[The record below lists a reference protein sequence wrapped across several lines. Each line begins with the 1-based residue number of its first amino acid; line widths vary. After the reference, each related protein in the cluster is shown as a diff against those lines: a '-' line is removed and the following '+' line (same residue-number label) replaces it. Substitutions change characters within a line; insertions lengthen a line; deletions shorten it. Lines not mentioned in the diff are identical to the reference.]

1 MTILD
6 ALQISAGMSPA
17 FVVWVAMEVRWLRRD
32 VGKVEKRTDDLER
45 AVFKKG
51 GRVYA

>member
-1 MTILD
+1 MSF
-6 ALQISAGMSPA
+6 AEVMQISAGISPA

-32 VGKVEKRTDDLER
+32 LGKVEERTGDLER